1 MSDKYNWYDKEIV
14 VIDFETYFDK
24 DYTLSKMSI
33 PEYLADPRFE
43 ITGAAISHHY
53 GKDPEAEFYGADT
66 FEGFYPQEDIVEA
79 LRDID
84 LANAWVV
91 CHNAAFDVAILR
103 KLGFYPAFI
112 VDTLALASYV
122 CAKGSHSLKDLAA
135 ERGWEAKGNTDQF
148 KGLRWPTMSDEQKE
162 ALKIYNLHDVDLT
175 AKLFVELVSSL
186 ENPQRELPII
196 NHTAQLSFKQSIYL
210 DVPKAQGILDAMV
223 TRMHEVVAATGYSA
237 ETLNGDRFIQILIDV
252 AGSAPT
258 KQGKKK
264 VGLALSKKDPGRT
277 AWEHHADPKVRGLI
291 EARLLGK
298 SLPLHIGRAKKL
310 LAYAEA
316 RNGWLGF
323 PVRYHAAV
331 TGRFGGTGGIN
342 LQNMST
348 RGDGEFVELR
358 KALVPPPGKEFR
370 IYDYAQIE
378 ARGVAWLA
386 NCNFAL
392 DAFRE
397 GRDIYSELAEEVC
410 HCKVWKPTKFD
421 SPDVAGKVGKMRQ
434 VGKAGILS
442 AGYGISPAGMRIY
455 LLRENIIAEDDTSR
469 LEYSLVDT
477 YRKTYPQIPQLWD
490 DLLTMAW
497 IVVRNT
503 IPAYHALI
511 GEGSDIG
518 FGYSKERDRLE
529 VHLPSGRPLYFYKPK
544 ATKDRM
550 GSAIEH
556 AHGRIWKGLLTE
568 NVVQGFCRDILVD
581 KILALEEAG
590 IPVAYHIHDSIGFV
604 VEKGLTEY
612 PEIDRIMTEPL
623 PWCKDLPLAVE
634 AKQSSYFD

>member
-1 MSDKYNWYDKEIV
+1 M
-14 VIDFETYFDK
+14 IDWSSVWT
-24 DYTLSKMSI
+24 
-33 PEYLADPRFE
+33 
-43 ITGAAISHHY
+43 
-53 GKDPEAEFYGADT
+53 
-66 FEGFYPQEDIVEA
+66 
-79 LRDID
+79 
-84 LANAWVV
+84 V
-91 CHNAAFDVAILR
+91 CHNAAFDVAILH
-103 KLGFYPAFI
+103 KLGFRPAFV
-112 VDTLALASYV
+112 VDTLALASHV
-122 CAKGSHSLKDLAA
+122 CAKGSHSLKDLVT
-135 ERGWEAKGNTDQF
+135 ERGWEAKGDTDQF
-148 KGLRWPTMSDEQKE
+148 RGLRWSDMTNEQRK
-162 ALKIYNLHDVDLT
+162 ALQIYNVHDVDLT
-175 AKLFVELVSSL
+175 ARLFVELVSAL
-186 ENPQRELPII
+186 ECPQRELPII
-196 NHTAQLSFKQSIYL
+196 NNTIQLMFKQSIYL
-210 DVPKAQGILDAMV
+210 DAPKAQGILDAMV

-237 ETLNGDRFIQILIDV
+237 KELSGDGFIEILTKV
-252 AGSAPT
+252 AGSAPI

-264 VGLALSKKDPGRT
+264 TCLALSKKDPERT
-277 AWEHHADPKVRGLI
+277 AWEHHADPKVRQLI

-310 LAYAEA
+310 LAYAIA

-323 PVRYHAAV
+323 PVKYHAAV

-348 RGDGEFVELR
+348 RGEGEFVELR

-378 ARGVAWLA
+378 ARGTAWLA
-386 NCNFAL
+386 SCNFAL

-397 GRDIYSELAEEVC
+397 GRDIYSELAEKVYN
-410 HCKVWKPTKFD
+410 CKVWKPTKACH
-421 SPDVAGKVGKMRQ
+421 PDVASKVGKMRQ
-434 VGKAGILS
+434 VGKAGILGC
-442 AGYGISPAGMRIY
+442 GYGMSPAGMRNY
-455 LLRENIIAEDDTSR
+455 LLRENIITDSDTSR

-477 YRKTYPQIPQLWD
+477 YRKTYPQIPMLWD

-497 IVVRNT
+497 CAVR
-503 IPAYHALI
+503 
-511 GEGSDIG
+511 
-518 FGYSKERDRLE
+518 SKTQIYTTHVAFICSEMEDRLK
-529 VHLPSGRPLYFYKPK
+529 VYLPSGRPLYFYKPK
-544 ATKDRM
+544 AVKDRM

-556 AHGRIWKGLLTE
+556 EHGRIWKGLLAE
-568 NVVQGFCRDILVD
+568 NIVQGFCRDILVD